1 MAWFAAHLSASHTS
15 SLPRKRSTKA
25 ADKCWPDGGNT
36 RNLAGPGAGFS
47 RARPK
52 PLLGLVRR
60 QKLGTDPAL
69 QTGVFNLDPVP
80 LPACSCEPRAL
91 GGSAENGRVCGGC
104 RPDVDAG
111 TLQKDE
117 IQVLRRGGRLGR
129 HSTWSH
135 WGRSLE
141 GERSGRNHTG
151 RAARWLRHS
160 RSRLHRSPR
169 WRLRRYLCRGGFRGL
184 RGHLRPW
191 RGQEEV
197 RKPGNAQCRNDCSA
211 GNQLLA
217 GSKRFV

>member
-1 MAWFAAHLSASHTS
+1 MHVVARGERTWLGSAAHLSASHTS
-15 SLPRKRSTKA
+15 LFRESDRRKPQTNVGLTAEILGTWR
-25 ADKCWPDGGNT
+25 
-36 RNLAGPGAGFS
+36 GPV
-47 RARPK
+47 RAFRVTRPK

-69 QTGVFNLDPVP
+69 QAGVLNLDPVP

-91 GGSAENGRVCGGC
+91 GGSAKNGRVSGGC
-104 RPDVDAG
+104 RPDVYAG

-169 WRLRRYLCRGGFRGL
+169 WRLRRYFPGRIPWFPRAPSPLA
-184 RGHLRPW
+184 RPG
-191 RGQEEV
+191 R
-197 RKPGNAQCRNDCSA
+197 ST
-211 GNQLLA
+211 
-217 GSKRFV
+217 